1 VDGSP
6 QAHDEWKVE
15 VAERRKSMLAVSV
28 ALACFLPADA
38 YVVGRADPL
47 LVAVRLGWALFV
59 LGAVTVT
66 RWMKPAQL
74 GLLDV
79 VMAVGSTLF
88 MTAIVHLT
96 GGADSL
102 YLPWLLVMPV
112 ALMPFGLRDRWP
124 TALVWAMCTAATVG
138 FLVENGAALRTVM
151 VWLFLFGA
159 SGFAALYGTAFH
171 ARLGAALRS
180 VRAAREQMAL
190 QLAEAERVRGHAERL
205 ALVGQLAAGVAHEIN
220 NPLAFVNANL
230 AFVRVEAQRLAEP
243 ARSEVIQALHEAE
256 RGVERIQSIVR
267 DLRVFARKD
276 QEAPELC
283 YLGDIVSD
291 AALLVRA
298 SALVALQCTVARGL
312 PPVRAVARHLGQVL
326 LNILVNAADA
336 LEELPPGCER
346 DVRLDVYA
354 EGGEVCV
361 RVEDSGPGLRPEL
374 RDRVFEPFFTTK
386 PVGKGTGLGLAL
398 SREYVERYGGRIVAD
413 NCPEGGARFTIRL
426 PAVEGAPPADSPWEP
441 RPLGDP
447 DMTPVPRK
455 GSGTH
460 PSA

>member
-1 VDGSP
+1 
-6 QAHDEWKVE
+6 
-15 VAERRKSMLAVSV
+15 
-28 ALACFLPADA
+28 
-38 YVVGRADPL
+38 
-47 LVAVRLGWALFV
+47 
-59 LGAVTVT
+59 
-66 RWMKPAQL
+66 
-74 GLLDV
+74 
-79 VMAVGSTLF
+79 
-88 MTAIVHLT
+88 
-96 GGADSL
+96 
-102 YLPWLLVMPV
+102 
-112 ALMPFGLRDRWP
+112 
-124 TALVWAMCTAATVG
+124 
-138 FLVENGAALRTVM
+138 
-151 VWLFLFGA
+151 
-159 SGFAALYGTAFH
+159 
-171 ARLGAALRS
+171 
-180 VRAAREQMAL
+180 
-190 QLAEAERVRGHAERL
+190 
-205 ALVGQLAAGVAHEIN
+205 
-220 NPLAFVNANL
+220 
-230 AFVRVEAQRLAEP
+230 
-243 ARSEVIQALHEAE
+243 
-256 RGVERIQSIVR
+256 
-267 DLRVFARKD
+267 
-276 QEAPELC
+276 
-283 YLGDIVSD
+283 
-291 AALLVRA
+291 
-298 SALVALQCTVARGL
+298 
-312 PPVRAVARHLGQVL
+312 VARHLGQVL